1 METRK
6 VAGAASDSALRVSAG
21 PVLITGGLGFLGG
34 HLVRALLDDGF
45 RVRVLARSRRRAAS
59 EGEDETGV
67 AYGGSVEIVWGDIR
81 EPAVVREAADGCEAV
96 IHLVSNFRSA
106 RSDGQEAYDIN
117 VGGTENMLAA
127 AEQAG
132 VRQIIH
138 CSTIGVH
145 GSVAEIPAN
154 EETAFNPGDSYQE
167 TKLIGERKV
176 WEHYRRTDQPVT
188 VIRPISMFGP
198 GDRRMLKLFK
208 MISAG
213 WFIRM
218 GEGHTYFQPAYVS
231 DVVKG
236 FRLCLGN
243 DQAVGEV
250 FIIGGDEYLTL
261 NQLAAVIGEEL
272 GVKWRT
278 LSIPMTP
285 VLGAALLCERAFAP
299 LGIEPPLHSR
309 RVSFYRNHRAFTIE
323 KARRVLGY
331 EPEVSLRQCIRRTIA
346 FYREAGWL

>member
-1 METRK
+1 M
-6 VAGAASDSALRVSAG
+6 ASG

-34 HLVRALLDDGF
+34 HLVRALMGDGF
-45 RVRVLARSRRRAAS
+45 RVRVLARSRGKAAS
-59 EGEDETGV
+59 GSEDETGV
-67 AYGGSVEIVWGDIR
+67 VNGPSPEIVCGDIR
-81 EPAVVREAADGCEAV
+81 EPAVVREAAEGCEAV

-127 AEQAG
+127 AERAG
-132 VRQIIH
+132 VSQIIH

-167 TKLIGERKV
+167 TKLIGEQKV

-188 VIRPISMFGP
+188 VVRPISMFGP

-213 WFIRM
+213 WFIRV
-218 GEGHTYFQPAYVS
+218 GDGHTYFQPAYIS

-243 DQAVGEV
+243 EQAVGEA
-250 FIIGGDEYLTL
+250 FIIGGDEYVTL
-261 NQLAAVIGEEL
+261 NELAAIIGEEL

-278 LSIPMTP
+278 LPIPMKP
-285 VLGAALLCERAFAP
+285 VLGAAVICERVFSP

-323 KARRVLGY
+323 KARRILGY
-331 EPEVSLRQCIRRTIA
+331 EPEVSLRQGIRRTIA
-346 FYREAGWL
+346 FYREEGWL